1 MLSSTGHAVK
11 YRVVVYDVDNLTFKL
26 LLDFVKLVDFNT
38 NQNEV
43 LKMLVM
49 VVNGMMVQNRTL
61 MKVLH
66 LVLLK
71 VGNT

>member
-66 LVLLK
+66 LVQLK
-71 VGNT
+71 VGNI